1 MSEATKNSEAVPD
14 HVAAR
19 NQPTERSQGPT
30 TGHRGVRIGS
40 VGDGT
45 ETLTEEMKN
54 KNIAIDIRQATKADR
69 AAIVALDAEVTGT
82 EKPKYWTDILDR
94 FAGHD
99 QQAHSCFLVATSEDD
114 KIVGLIVGE
123 IRAWEFGSP
132 PCGWILVVTVT
143 PVLRESGIGSLL
155 LEALC
160 TDLREAGVTT
170 IRTMVLGNDKVN
182 LSFFRSAGLAAGPY
196 IELEKRVD

>member
-1 MSEATKNSEAVPD
+1 
-14 HVAAR
+14 
-19 NQPTERSQGPT
+19 
-30 TGHRGVRIGS
+30 
-40 VGDGT
+40 
-45 ETLTEEMKN
+45 MKN
-54 KNIAIDIRQATKADR
+54 KNIAIDIRQVTKADR

-99 QQAHSCFLVATSEDD
+99 QQTHSCFLVATSEDD
-114 KIVGLIVGE
+114 KIVGFIVGE

-132 PCGWILVVTVT
+132 PCGWLLVVSVS
-143 PVLRESGIGSLL
+143 PRHREHGIGGLL

-160 TDLREAGVTT
+160 KELKKAGVTT
-170 IRTMVLGNDKVN
+170 VRTMVLGNDKVN

-196 IELEKRVD
+196 IELEKRLD